1 MPAHRFIDIF
11 LRTAGFRSAGYAG
24 LLTRCRRRRR
34 RNAGR
39 SPSIFLA
46 AIAILIAPAA
56 HALVYVMPTDEAMVE
71 RSSVI
76 VFGEITAAEPA
87 PVEGIPSTDFM
98 FQVEEVL
105 KGFVPG
111 GTIVVRQPGGIGAG
125 GMAARVMGLPALVEG
140 DRLLLFLDPVEGVYR
155 TVELALGM
163 FFEVQAGGG
172 TFLLRDSSLHWEGPV
187 PDDARSNER
196 LRARL
201 PRHAGPFRR
210 WIVDHA
216 AGREQPADY
225 FAADLGQGPVAVAS
239 PYNLT
244 RVPTGCERPGTRL
257 RWRGFERGESVDMV
271 VQASGQPGAPG
282 GGRSS
287 VLAGMRAW
295 NGDPRSR
302 AHLVLSG
309 FTDEEFTL
317 APNGENSIGFEDP
330 QDQILGSF
338 DPEIGGILA
347 ITAAYFWCDASN
359 PPHPVPGGRRAEA
372 YEIVEA
378 NIATQDGYREWLAQN
393 TNPRRAHDE
402 IMTHELGH
410 ALGIA
415 HSCADEAS
423 GSCNDL
429 TDQAIMR
436 ALAHG
441 DGRGGA
447 LNRDDRNA
455 VRALYPLT
463 GPAGPVGPAAP
474 SGLAVTAISQ
484 TELELRW
491 QDRSGDETG
500 FEIHERMV
508 DSEFMRIAT
517 LPANTTSVVI
527 EDIPPA
533 TFRAYQV
540 IATNNRGSSNP
551 TLEVGAT
558 TLAPVAE
565 CTEDG
570 DTVCLSQGR
579 FRVELQWESADDA
592 GPGAAVPLTNDTGYL
607 WFFEEEN
614 VEVVVKVLD
623 GCDFNQRYW
632 VFAGGLT
639 DVEVVMK
646 VIDSETGVAAT
657 YYNPPGTPFEPVQD
671 QETFAVCPQGAN
683 LYGESRYLLGEEEM
697 EALRGGMDLA
707 AVPVPA
713 ERGSQRP
720 LPFRL
725 PQAQEGGGNCVPDE
739 QTLCLEGGRYAVR
752 ATWEKA
758 DGRTGAAVSWP
769 LTGNTGL
776 YWFFERSNV
785 EIVLKVLDGCA
796 LNGHRWVFA
805 GGLTDVGV
813 KMIVTDTE
821 TGEEQRYGNPP
832 GAPFQPIQDLNAF
845 SCAVP

>member
-1 MPAHRFIDIF
+1 MPFHRFIDIF
-11 LRTAGFRSAGYAG
+11 LRIPTGCAGP
-24 LLTRCRRRRR
+24 LTRCRRRRR

-39 SPSIFLA
+39 SPSILT
-46 AIAILIAPAA
+46 AIALLVAPAA
-56 HALVYVMPTDEAMVE
+56 HALVYVMPTDEAMVD
-71 RSSVI
+71 RSPVI
-76 VFGEITAAEPA
+76 VFGEVVAAEPA

-98 FQVEEVL
+98 FQVEDVL

-125 GMAARVMGLPALVEG
+125 GMAARIMGLPDLVEG
-140 DRLLLFLDPVEGVYR
+140 DRMLLFLDPVEGAYR

-163 FFEVQAGGG
+163 FFEVRAGGR
-172 TFLLRDSSLHWEGPV
+172 TLLVRESSLGWGAPV
-187 PDDARSNER
+187 PDDALSNER
-196 LRARL
+196 VRARL
-201 PRHAGPFRR
+201 PRHAEPFRR
-210 WIVDHA
+210 WIADVA

-225 FAADLGQGPVAVAS
+225 FAADLAEGPVAVAS

-244 RVPTGCERPGTRL
+244 RAPSGCERPGTRL
-257 RWRGFERGESVDMV
+257 RWRSFDRGESVGMV

-302 AHLVLSG
+302 VHLVQSG
-309 FTDEEFTL
+309 FTNEEFTL

-338 DPEIGGILA
+338 TPETGGILA
-347 ITAAYFWCDASN
+347 IAAVYFYCGAST
-359 PPHPVPGGRRAEA
+359 PPHPVPRGGGVQA

-378 NIATQDGYREWLAQN
+378 NIATQDGYREWLARN
-393 TNPRRAHDE
+393 PNPRRAHDE

-410 ALGIA
+410 ALGIS

-423 GSCNDL
+423 GPCNEL
-429 TDQAIMR
+429 TDEAIMR
-436 ALAHG
+436 ATAHG

-455 VRALYPLT
+455 VRFLYPVT
-463 GPAGPVGPAAP
+463 GPVGPVGPAAP
-474 SGLAVTAISQ
+474 SDLTVTAISQ

-491 QDRSGDETG
+491 QDRSGNETG

-508 DSEFMRIAT
+508 DSEFMRIDT

-527 EDIPPA
+527 QNIPPA

-540 IATNNRGSSNP
+540 VATNNRGSSSP

-558 TLAPVAE
+558 TLAEVGE
-565 CTEDG
+565 CVEDG
-570 DTVCLSQGR
+570 DTVCLNEGR

-592 GPGAAVPLTNDTGYL
+592 GAGAAVPLTNDTGYS
-607 WFFEEEN
+607 WFFNEDN

-623 GCDFNQRYW
+623 GCAFNQRYW

-639 DVEVVMK
+639 DVEVIMK

-657 YYNPPGTPFEPVQD
+657 YYNRPGTAFEPVQD
-671 QETFAVCPQGAN
+671 QETFAVCSQGAN
-683 LYGESRYLLGEEEM
+683 LYGESRYLLAADEM
-697 EALRGGMDLA
+697 EALRGGMDLTA
-707 AVPVPA
+707 ASTEAAFEWPA
-713 ERGSQRP
+713 
-720 LPFRL
+720 PFQVGL
-725 PQAQEGGGNCVPDE
+725 AQDGGGSCVPDE
-739 QTLCLEGGRYAVR
+739 RTLCLEKGRFSVR
-752 ATWEKA
+752 ATWEKP
-758 DGRTGAAVSWP
+758 DGETGDAVAWP
-769 LTGNTGL
+769 LTGDTGL
-776 YWFFERSNV
+776 YWFFAPSNV
-785 EIVLKVLDGCA
+785 EMVLKVLDGCGI
-796 LNGHRWVFA
+796 NQHRWVFA

-813 KMIVTDTE
+813 AMTVTDTE
-821 TGEEQRYGNPP
+821 TGQVQRYGNPV
-832 GAPFQPIQDLNAF
+832 GTAFQPVQDLNAF
-845 SCAVP
+845 ACSAP